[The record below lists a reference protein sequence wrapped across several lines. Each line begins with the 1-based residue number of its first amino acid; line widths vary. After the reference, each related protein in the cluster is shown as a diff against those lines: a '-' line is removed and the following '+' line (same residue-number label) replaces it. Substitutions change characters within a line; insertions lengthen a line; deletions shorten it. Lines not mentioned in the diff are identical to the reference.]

1 MKKAIVIRL
10 IKSKTARR
18 VAAKAAMNR
27 RVRKILA
34 DQAKRRVLGNL
45 RR

>member
-18 VAAKAAMNR
+18 VAVKAVKNP
-27 RVRKILA
+27 RVRKIVA
-34 DQAKRRVLGNL
+34 DQARRRVLGK
-45 RR
+45 

>member
-1 MKKAIVIRL
+1 MKKAIAIKL

-18 VAAKAAMNR
+18 VAVKAAMNP

>member
-18 VAAKAAMNR
+18 VAVKAAMNP
-27 RVRKILA
+27 RVRKIVV
-34 DQAKRRVLGNL
+34 DQARRRVMGK
-45 RR
+45 